1 MQLITITDLI
11 KRPSAEFIKTEIY
24 GIGFFK
30 RLVDPNVYVIESD
43 DIITDKNISFIYN
56 NILYVLQDIIIHRD
70 EPKIIEC
77 RYWKEEV
84 IY

>member
-11 KRPSAEFIKTEIY
+11 KKPSSDLIKTEIY
-24 GIGFFK
+24 GINFSK
-30 RLVDPNVYVIESD
+30 RLVDPNVYVIETD